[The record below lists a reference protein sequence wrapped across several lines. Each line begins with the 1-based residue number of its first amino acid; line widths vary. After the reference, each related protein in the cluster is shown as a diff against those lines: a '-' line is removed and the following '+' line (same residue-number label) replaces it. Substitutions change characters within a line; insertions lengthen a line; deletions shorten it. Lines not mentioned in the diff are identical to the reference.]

1 MIIREAVNVLKKA
14 KKISIVWNGSAVPF
28 DKTDALMLDAYGRY
42 IVDEIQAADEECY
55 ELIVAMRPIKEPDTQ
70 TA

>member
-1 MIIREAVNVLKKA
+1 MTIREVVSVLKKA
-14 KKISIVWNGSAVPF
+14 KQISIVWNGNAAPF
-28 DKTDALMLDAYGRY
+28 DKADTLMLDAYGRY
-42 IVDEIQAADEECY
+42 VVDEIQAADEECY